1 MNKSLVIGVIAILV
15 IAVVVIGFMQLSVP
29 HNTVQQ
35 AKVNLASAPSSTVL
49 LSPVQAQ
56 VSTGV
61 SGYTVGAWM
70 ELSNLSGLAP
80 MNTITSQYLGNFSQM
95 VGTTFAEV
103 LVHNSTSTAITF
115 VSKVTSSNVTQD
127 FRKLALIL
135 VAGYNFNVNKSGNLE
150 YVYGNISKYGIALG
164 YNGEYLVG
172 VMVTGVS
179 DPSQASLNLFMNQY
193 QDAVNSQSAVVQ
205 PPSIF
210 GSVNEMKLTYWSYI
224 NYTALNSLNL
234 STGLGNGFMSNFHGM
249 KFSNLNMSNAQS
261 KYQQLFHQWKLN
273 VSAGYLAIYANSSSI
288 LAVQVTQFNTP
299 SQAQAQYNMTLSFY
313 ENMKEY
319 TGMNSVITQGNF
331 NGAPYF
337 IANPYPINN
346 NTLVLESV
354 SGQYL
359 VMETNYAHVA
369 SQSLLL
375 SYLQNLLGQL

>member
-1 MNKSLVIGVIAILV
+1 MNKALVTGVIAILV
-15 IAVVVIGFMQLSVP
+15 IAVAVVGFLQMTSQHSA
-29 HNTVQQ
+29 VQQ
-35 AKVNLASAPSSTVL
+35 AKVNLASAPSSTIL

-56 VSTGV
+56 ASTGI

-70 ELSNLSGLAP
+70 ELNNLSGLAP
-80 MNTITSQYLGNFSQM
+80 MNTLTSQYLGNFSQM

-115 VSKVTSSNVTQD
+115 VSKVNSPNITQD

-150 YVYGNISKYGIALG
+150 YVYGNISSYGIALG
-164 YNGEYLVG
+164 YDGQHLVG
-172 VMVTGVS
+172 VIVTGVN
-179 DPSQASLNLFMNQY
+179 DPSSASLNLFMNQY
-193 QDAVNSQSAVVQ
+193 QDIQNSQSALVQ

-210 GSVNEMKLTYWSYI
+210 GSVNGMKLAYWSYV
-224 NYTALNSLNL
+224 NYTALDSLNL
-234 STGLGNGFMSNFHGM
+234 SNGAGSGFLGKFQTKFGNF
-249 KFSNLNMSNAQS
+249 NMSNVQS
-261 KYQQLFHQWKLN
+261 KYQMFKQWKLN
-273 VSAGYLAIYANSSSI
+273 VSTGYLAIYANSSSV

-299 SQAQAQYNMTLSFY
+299 SQAQAQYNESLTFY
-313 ENMKEY
+313 ENLKEY
-319 TGMNSVITQGNF
+319 TGMNSVIAQGNL

-337 IANPYPINN
+337 IANPNPINN

-375 SYLQNLLGQL
+375 SYLQSLLSQL

>member
-1 MNKSLVIGVIAILV
+1 MNKALVIGVIAILV
-15 IAVVVIGFMQLSVP
+15 IAVAVVGFLQMTSQHSA
-29 HNTVQQ
+29 VQQ
-35 AKVNLASAPSSTVL
+35 AKVNLASAPSSTIL

-56 VSTGV
+56 ASTGI

-70 ELSNLSGLAP
+70 ELNNLSGLAP
-80 MNTITSQYLGNFSQM
+80 MNTLTSQYLGNFSQM

-115 VSKVTSSNVTQD
+115 VSKVNSPNITQD

-150 YVYGNISKYGIALG
+150 YVYGNISSYGIALG
-164 YNGEYLVG
+164 YDGQHLVG
-172 VMVTGVS
+172 VIVTGVN
-179 DPSQASLNLFMNQY
+179 DPSSASLNLFMNQY
-193 QDAVNSQSAVVQ
+193 QDIQNSQSALVQ

-210 GSVNEMKLTYWSYI
+210 GSVNEMKLAYWSYV

-234 STGLGNGFMSNFHGM
+234 SNGVGSGFLGKFQTKFGNF
-249 KFSNLNMSNAQS
+249 NMSNVQS
-261 KYQQLFHQWKLN
+261 KYQMFKQWKLN
-273 VSAGYLAIYANSSSI
+273 VSTGYLAIYANSSSV

-299 SQAQAQYNMTLSFY
+299 SQAQAQYNESLTFY
-313 ENMKEY
+313 ENLKEY
-319 TGMNSVITQGNF
+319 TGMNSVIAQGNL

-337 IANPYPINN
+337 IANPNPINN

-369 SQSLLL
+369 SESLLL
-375 SYLQNLLGQL
+375 SYLQSLLSQL